1 MKSDIKLIAFQLRI
15 QRILG
20 AASAEA
26 ALILCPNCCF
36 DKLHPF
42 SKRLFVD
49 SIEARIVSSCQEK
62 LQISGDAAEEVQRII
77 LGQGQATKGSR
88 N

>member
-26 ALILCPNCCF
+26 ALILCPNCI
-36 DKLHPF
+36 KLHPF